1 MNRLSV
7 VRLLFLIGAA
17 LVASSRSLSA
27 DEHVIAY
34 RINYMVPDAVNLVER
49 LKQVDVVAVVKI
61 AGAGRA
67 RVAGVSLAAMA
78 KNEDVVP
85 DMDLPPVILT
95 EHRAEVL
102 EILKT
107 STHPIARG
115 SAMSLLQHGG
125 EATWHERLVRTH
137 ANVPDLAPGATYL
150 VFLNYNEA
158 SAGMMVSPFDVY
170 RVDRGHIEAT
180 AVSTTRYATS
190 IVGLTPHDGLA
201 LVRRA
206 LTDRAS
212 D

>member
-1 MNRLSV
+1 MNRVSAT
-7 VRLLFLIGAA
+7 RLLFLIGAA
-17 LVASSRSLSA
+17 IVFSSPSLSA

-34 RINYMVPDAVNLVER
+34 RINYMVPDAGSLAER

-61 AGAGRA
+61 AGSGRA
-67 RVAGVSLAAMA
+67 RVAGVSLTALA

-85 DMDLPPVILT
+85 DIDLPPVILT
-95 EHRAEVL
+95 EHSAEVL

-107 STHPIARG
+107 STSRIAPG
-115 SAMSLLQHGG
+115 AAMSLLQHGG
-125 EATWHERLVRTH
+125 EATWRERLVRTH

-158 SAGMMVSPFDVY
+158 SAGMMVSPFDVF

-180 AVSTTRYATS
+180 AVSSTKYATS

-206 LTDRAS
+206 LIDRAS